1 MAKSEGDS
9 GNGWMAAAGMGI
21 ASGISGIWNGMSMKR
36 KYKYAKKMAD
46 YEQNLQ
52 KDLNVF
58 NQGLAL
64 DTWEKTGYD
73 AQVQQLK
80 KAGLNPGLMY
90 GQAGAGGTTQSGAG
104 TSAGQMDL
112 PDMTTEGMAV
122 QSAVQTTLQ
131 AKMQQAQIENINAN
145 TEKTKVDTQKTAGV
159 DTEKATAEIAAIA
172 QGINNAELQNDI
184 MNLDKQVKNIELNIA
199 NETQESAITKIN
211 AEMWKAIGEAES
223 AETKGKIDKATK
235 EEIIAQIEQTTVE
248 QQIRISAMKANI
260 QLTNAEIKETY
271 NAIENLKQNT
281 EINWGKLSVDEKEMK
296 IKEELMKFQTSD
308 AARLQQWTNAIK
320 PVVDQALEK
329 RAPLKPQNRRV
340 EKGQRGRWGLGQ

>member
-21 ASGISGIWNGMSMKR
+21 ASGVSGIWNGLSMKR

-122 QSAVQTTLQ
+122 QSAVQTALQVQQQKAQVENVKASTENIKADTANKTGGEAANLEADVQNKEIQNAIMNVQKQMAEIEKNVKNQTAEETIKQ
-131 AKMQQAQIENINAN
+131 AKA
-145 TEKTKVDTQKTAGV
+145 V
-159 DTEKATAEIAAIA
+159 TEKAIADAEKAVIEKTISRETA
-172 QGINNAELQNDI
+172 
-184 MNLDKQVKNIELNIA
+184 
-199 NETQESAITKIN
+199 T
-211 AEMWKAIGEAES
+211 
-223 AETKGKIDKATK
+223 
-235 EEIIAQIEQTTVE
+235 AQIEQAKLETTKKTIEILAEEAGVRE
-248 QQIRISAMKANI
+248 TSAKITKIA
-260 QLTNAEIKETY
+260 
-271 NAIENLKQNT
+271 T
-281 EINWGKLSVDEKEMK
+281 EISKLQNDQTIDWGKLNQEQQRTQIQQILMEFQINDPSQ
-296 IKEELMKFQTSD
+296 IKKWTDILM
-308 AARLQQWTNAIK
+308 
-320 PVVDQALEK
+320 
-329 RAPLKPQNRRV
+329 PLVMMGILK
-340 EKGQRGRWGLGQ
+340 K